1 MSEKQLIIKDSIKQ
15 VFDTEFFKQ
24 YILLRDQIMS
34 DPQFLMYVYILENKQ
49 LFSEV
54 AVTQAK
60 LKIIKKKSSL
70 KAYTKEID
78 LVLNELLSLYESE

>member
-54 AVTQAK
+54 VVTQAK

-70 KAYTKEID
+70 KVYTKEID